1 MINNVRFNQDCSCFA
16 VAHSRGFKVFNA
28 DPVESW
34 VSRELG
40 GGNGIYC
47 ATVLD
52 RTNYLVLVCSN
63 GPQGSPQN
71 SAIVWNDLE
80 ETGQTL
86 NFDSGVI
93 NVLVNRNAVV
103 ALLESEVHV
112 LTLTFPHKT
121 MAVFKT
127 HSNPKGVAALT
138 NTTLFV
144 PGQHEGEIVVVDI
157 SAANATPT
165 ATLQCHRS
173 AVHAIAANDRW
184 LATASSTGTLIRVA
198 RLNTG
203 EQVSENKGDEA
214 PKFLRRGLDKANIW
228 SLALSKSDKLAVLS
242 DKGTL
247 HVYGIG
253 DHAANERHSL
263 AKFPLAPKYFG
274 DEWSSARVK
283 TGSKDEAIVGWVA
296 DDACVIIK
304 KNESLWEKY
313 LLAENELVMESMKHI
328 H

>member
-1 MINNVRFNQDCSCFA
+1 M
-16 VAHSRGFKVFNA
+16 FNA
-28 DPVESW
+28 DPVENW

-71 SAIVWNDLE
+71 NAIVWNDLE

-86 NFDSGVI
+86 NFDSGVL

-103 ALLESEVHV
+103 AVLESEVHV
-112 LTLTFPHKT
+112 LTLSSPHKT
-121 MAVFKT
+121 LAVFKT
-127 HSNPKGVAALT
+127 HTNPRGVAALT

-144 PGQHEGEIVVVDI
+144 PGQHEGEVVVVDI
-157 SAANATPT
+157 SAAHATPT

-173 AVHAIAANDRW
+173 AVHAIAANDKW

-198 RLNTG
+198 GLNLEEG
-203 EQVSENKGDEA
+203 EKDE

-253 DHAANERHSL
+253 NHTSNERHSL

-283 TGSKDEAIVGWVA
+283 TGSKDEAVVGWVA

-313 LLAENELVMESMKHI
+313 VLAENELVMESMKHI